1 MDYRQGPTTISPT
14 GITTDTTPTFTW
26 QAIDGAA
33 NYDLWVDNLSTGV
46 KQVVRV
52 TVPHVA
58 NAVNIT
64 YTRVATFPAG
74 DYRWWVQ
81 AIAASGAKSNWSVG
95 RDFTVPVPSIINPRG
110 TLTST
115 NLPLFTWNGVT
126 QYVKYDLWVNNL
138 TTGTN
143 QVIYQQNLT
152 TKFYQT
158 DLPLENGNFRAWVRG
173 YDAVGNVS
181 QWSGP
186 ADFTINVGTGNAPRA
201 LDPKGV
207 VFDNTPTFNWQ
218 GTAGAT
224 TYEIL
229 VKRISSPDQPIVI
242 NVTGLTGT
250 SYTTTVTLQP
260 GQTYRWWIRGI
271 SSGGVA
277 GPWSQPLDFRVA
289 SNDAE
294 TDSMP
299 SHPESADEVIPAVL
313 IVKSG
318 SWESDDVISFTAHPA
333 GTVIQLAPQ
342 PAVKIEAK
350 TESAEEVAGIDSF
363 MAEWAVDPSF
373 FGASDNAEVTFTVP
387 QPVAVPVAKTQSS
400 DDDHRSLDLLMA
412 GLLAGTVI
420 SRRRQS
426 DEQDDRNIS

>member
-1 MDYRQGPTTISPT
+1 M
-14 GITTDTTPTFTW
+14 
-26 QAIDGAA
+26 
-33 NYDLWVDNLSTGV
+33 
-46 KQVVRV
+46 

-64 YTRVATFPAG
+64 YTRLATFPAG

-138 TTGTN
+138 TTGTS

-152 TKFYQT
+152 TKYYQT

-173 YDAVGNVS
+173 YDAAGNVS

-186 ADFTINVGTGNAPRA
+186 ADFTINVGTGDAPRA

-207 VFDNTPTFNWQ
+207 VSDNTPTFNWQ
-218 GTAGAT
+218 GVAGAT

-242 NVTGLTGT
+242 NVDGLTGT

-271 SSGGVA
+271 SSGGA
-277 GPWSQPLDFRVA
+277 PGPWSQPLDFSVV

-294 TDSMP
+294 TDSLP
-299 SHPESADEVIPAVL
+299 SHPGTADEVIPAVL

-342 PAVKIEAK
+342 SGVKVEAQ

-373 FGASDNAEVTFTVP
+373 FGASDAAEVNFTLP
-387 QPVAVPVAKTQSS
+387 QTVTVPVAKTQSS

-412 GLLAGTVI
+412 GLLVGTVI

-426 DEQDDRNIS
+426 DERDDRKIS